1 MKLSS
6 KGRYATMAM
15 VDLAAQSPARAVSM
29 AEISSRQGI
38 SLAYLEQLF
47 NKLRRAGLVAATR
60 GPGGGYKLA
69 APADAIRLSDVLFAV
84 DEQVRTNACSEKG
97 EGCCGMGQCSCHDLW
112 NALGAHILS
121 FLGEVSLA
129 DVAAGKSH
137 EFVAPGLGCKLICE
151 DEANVGKNGIP
162 LVELRE
168 LSVEA
173 QLSGDQLSG
182 GQSSGGQLSGE
193 QV

>member
-15 VDLAAQSPARAVSM
+15 VDLAAQDQERAVSM
-29 AEISSRQGI
+29 AEIAKRQGL
-38 SLAYLEQLF
+38 SLPYLEQLF

-69 APADAIRLSDVLFAV
+69 APADTIHLSDVLYAV
-84 DEQVRTNACSEKG
+84 DEQVRTTACSDASG
-97 EGCCGMGQCSCHDLW
+97 GCCGQGQCSCHDLW

-121 FLGEVSLA
+121 FLGAVTLA
-129 DVAAGKSH
+129 DVVAGTSH

-162 LVELRE
+162 LIDLRE
-168 LSVEA
+168 LSLE
-173 QLSGDQLSG
+173 
-182 GQSSGGQLSGE
+182 GQS
-193 QV
+193 